1 MEDKIIKLA
10 KRLAEQNF
18 MDYPDYD
25 PDIPLSLADALTVII
40 IETESELVDELESH
54 KVYDFITSKL
64 N

>member
-1 MEDKIIKLA
+1 MEDKIIELA

-18 MDYPDYD
+18 MDYPEFDTD
-25 PDIPLSLADALTVII
+25 QEITLEEALTVII
-40 IETESELVDELESH
+40 METESELVDELESH